1 MEARS
6 VPVVSDPR
14 QKQLRDQLMRELAVR
29 LKPGYAPTPGESSRR
44 VFPAVVAAFFLL
56 LGLGVLTVAPI
67 LRWECERD
75 AIGAVNCVVMKRLA
89 GVVPIGDVTLSNILS
104 AEVRSHESPGLSRRD
119 QPYTAAFLVV
129 ACADGTR
136 YSPFDSSE
144 PLGRSHQEVAEGISD
159 LVREKVPR
167 TFRAWQGETVPL
179 LVGAVFLIPM
189 AFLLALVLLRVA
201 LFAFWG

>member
-1 MEARS
+1 MW
-6 VPVVSDPR
+6 
-14 QKQLRDQLMRELAVR
+14 REVAIR
-29 LKPGYAPTPGESSRR
+29 LKPGYAPTPGERRNR
-44 VFPAVVAAFFLL
+44 VFPAVVAAIFFLV
-56 LGLGVLTVAPI
+56 GLGALAAAPI

-75 AIGAVNCVVMKRLA
+75 ATGAVSCVVNKRLA
-89 GVVPIGDVTLSNILS
+89 GFVPIGTVTLSNILS
-104 AEVRSHESPGLSRRD
+104 ADVRSHESPGLSRRD
-119 QPYTAAFLVV
+119 APYSAAFLVV

-144 PLGRSHQEVAEGISD
+144 PLGRSHSDVAQGIGD
-159 LVREKVPR
+159 LLREDAPG

-201 LFAFWG
+201 LSAMWS